1 MPGAPNSPG
10 ALTPNTSGA
19 PSLMSVPST
28 MGPSGVIGSSDEAS
42 ETQLASEG
50 VSASVARVP
59 FIKLTD
65 AAVRRS
71 GRCILQVDEFQLAE
85 GESVALLG
93 PNGAGKSTFVGLL
106 TREIHPLHRE
116 VPPVE
121 FRGQAR
127 PLLDEVNHQIGY
139 VSSTMQAQISVH
151 LPVWEVVAGGLFG
164 SLGVPKRFSVT
175 PTQRRHVEGV
185 LAQLGIADLV
195 ERDVTT
201 LSSGQAR
208 RVLVARAVI
217 HDPSALIFDEPCTGL
232 DPQGMFHVRRAM
244 RKVAQQGRAVV
255 LVTHYLED
263 IIPEIDRVVLVK
275 DAHIIA
281 DGPKAE
287 ILTGHNIGA
296 LFDIPA
302 EVNEDN
308 GYYSL
313 HTNY

>member
-1 MPGAPNSPG
+1 
-10 ALTPNTSGA
+10 
-19 PSLMSVPST
+19 
-28 MGPSGVIGSSDEAS
+28 MGPSGVIGSSGEAS

-59 FIKLTD
+59 FIRLTD

-71 GRCILQVDEFQLAE
+71 GRCILHVDEFQLAE

-175 PTQRRHVEGV
+175 PTQRRHVDGV
-185 LAQLGIADLV
+185 LAQLGIADLA

-275 DAHIIA
+275 GAHIIA

>member
-1 MPGAPNSPG
+1 MPAAPGLMAASGEACETRLSSEG
-10 ALTPNTSGA
+10 AL
-19 PSLMSVPST
+19 
-28 MGPSGVIGSSDEAS
+28 
-42 ETQLASEG
+42 
-50 VSASVARVP
+50 ASVVRPP

-71 GRCILQVDEFQLAE
+71 GRCILHVDEFQLAE

-106 TREIHPLHRE
+106 TREVHPLHRE
-116 VPPVE
+116 TPPVE

-175 PTQRRHVEGV
+175 PPQRQQVMEV
-185 LAQLGIADLV
+185 LAQLGIAELAD
-195 ERDVTT
+195 RDVTT

-208 RVLVARAVI
+208 RVLVARAAV
-217 HDPSALIFDEPCTGL
+217 HDPSALIFDEPCSGL

-263 IIPEIDRVVLVK
+263 VIPEIDRVVLMK
-275 DAHIIA
+275 DARIIA

-287 ILTGHNIGA
+287 VLTSRNMAA

-302 EVNEDN
+302 EVREAD

-313 HTNY
+313 HANY